1 MFVFKILF
9 LVTGVSSVM
18 FMCLVL
24 LNWYMNGPKENPFIR
39 LTGFQ
44 RDLLCVIRWLE
55 KTEEEVT
62 GIQVKN
68 VLESKDHYAK
78 EIHHGRLYP
87 NLDTLVD
94 KGLVEKESG
103 GHRFYEY
110 HLTKRGEREINLYSD
125 FVQSSIE

>member
-1 MFVFKILF
+1 
-9 LVTGVSSVM
+9 
-18 FMCLVL
+18 MCLVL

-55 KTEEEVT
+55 NAEEKVI
-62 GIQVKN
+62 GMQVKN
-68 VLESKDHYAK
+68 VLESKDHCAK
-78 EIHHGRLYP
+78 EIRHGRLYP
-87 NLDTLVD
+87 NLDTLID

-103 GHRFYEY
+103 SERFYEY
-110 HLTKRGEREINLYSD
+110 HLTERGEREIRLYSD